1 MTKSLAIGRG
11 GKRPNQTGRPPK
23 VGTPAPTPF
32 NARGIL
38 ETIASDPVAPAT
50 ARVAACKALLAS
62 TAGHP
67 AVESNDPITIA
78 ALRLLNGGKR

>member
-1 MTKSLAIGRG
+1 MTKSLGIGRG
-11 GKRPNQTGRPPK
+11 GRRPNQTGRPPK
-23 VGTPAPTPF
+23 IGKPAPAPF

-38 ETIASDPVAPAT
+38 EAIAADPLAPAT

-62 TAGHP
+62 VAGCP
-67 AVESNDPITIA
+67 ATESNDPITTA